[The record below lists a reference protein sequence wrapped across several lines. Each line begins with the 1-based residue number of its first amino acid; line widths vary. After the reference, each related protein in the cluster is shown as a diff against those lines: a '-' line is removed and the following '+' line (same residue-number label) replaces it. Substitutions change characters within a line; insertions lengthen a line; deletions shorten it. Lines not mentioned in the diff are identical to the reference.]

1 MQYENGKIKLLPA
14 LPKSLSS
21 GSVSGIITKGNVKI
35 DMAWESG
42 RLTKLSLRTPTAQTV
57 KLSFCDSGEELT
69 VNLPED
75 EPVLIL

>member
-21 GSVSGIITKGNVKI
+21 GSVSGIIAKGNVKI

-42 RLTKLSLRTPTAQTV
+42 AITSLVLSSPSAQGVTVVCGNEREISVTLTENTP
-57 KLSFCDSGEELT
+57 KK
-69 VNLPED
+69 
-75 EPVLIL
+75 II